1 MIIERDQ
8 RDRGRPRGV
17 TLIEMM
23 VVVSVL
29 SVLIGLCAVTIQ
41 LLMKVGAD
49 AHSRREAASAL
60 GRLAEQ
66 FRADAHAAE
75 SAEIRPPSG
84 LRLMANRGTVIEYAA
99 RDGRVTRTQTGAG
112 PTPRHE
118 TFDLGPDG
126 TLAFDRR
133 DEEGRPF
140 LALIVGKKSRA
151 GRPDPPRPEEVVAL
165 IGKDRSRGGPAR

>member
-1 MIIERDQ
+1 MIERN
-8 RDRGRPRGV
+8 RTARRRPRGV

-23 VVVSVL
+23 VVISVL

-41 LLMKVGAD
+41 LLMKVGAE
-49 AHSRREAASAL
+49 AHVRRESASAL

-84 LRLMANRGTVIEYAA
+84 LRLKVDRGAVIEYAA
-99 RDGRVTRTQTGAG
+99 RDGRITRTKTGDG

-118 TFDLGPDG
+118 TFNLGPDG

-133 DEEGRPF
+133 DEDGRAF
-140 LALIVGKKSRA
+140 VSLIVGKKSRA
-151 GRPDPPRPEEVVAL
+151 GRPAPPKPEEVLAL
-165 IGKDRSRGGPAR
+165 IGKDRTRGGPAR